1 MFSLLLLSSFSFSS
15 SSLPLTVIQVTIR
28 FISDQSTL
36 GLFLPAFWVISTS
49 MQAPLPTPSPHG
61 FLNLLISTD
70 LQPPLHLSTY
80 NQFQSTLTT
89 TLPQLGLSDCGQ
101 KQPPRVSAFIS
112 SFLWCTCPWTSL
124 WPLALWCL
132 WPPPMDFLLGLQL
145 SPSLTS
151 FHTSLDP
158 MTNHLNSHTS
168 TLNSLVS
175 RRHPSFLLPHISTS
189 PFTSLSPKRWSAEGE
204 NLRNCSDHIL
214 LHSRHSHGTL
224 ASRHHTN
231 SKFI

>member
-101 KQPPRVSAFIS
+101 KQPPEFQPSYPHSYDAHVHGLLCDLWPFDASDLPPWIS
-112 SFLWCTCPWTSL
+112 SLVCNCLLASPLSTPAWTL
-124 WPLALWCL
+124 WPITWTLTLAPSTPWWAEGTLHSSCPIFL
-132 WPPPMDFLLGLQL
+132 PPL
-145 SPSLTS
+145 
-151 FHTSLDP
+151 
-158 MTNHLNSHTS
+158 
-168 TLNSLVS
+168 SLVYPL
-175 RRHPSFLLPHISTS
+175 RGGLLKVKT
-189 PFTSLSPKRWSAEGE
+189 
-204 NLRNCSDHIL
+204 
-214 LHSRHSHGTL
+214 
-224 ASRHHTN
+224 
-231 SKFI
+231 